1 MRHLKAGRR
10 LGRTSAHRRAMYRNM
25 VTSLVI
31 HGRIRTTLA
40 KAKELRK
47 VADRM
52 VTLSKG
58 VAPSAIAAANEEDAA
73 ALRVKRV
80 HYIRRAG
87 RTIQDRQALDIL
99 FNELAERFEGR
110 AGGYTR
116 VLKAGFRPGDNAP
129 MAIVEFVGTEG
140 PATEEGEL
148 ADETQVEE
156 IQAEA

>member
-10 LGRTSAHRRAMYRNM
+10 LGRTSSHRKAMYRNM

-52 VTLSKG
+52 VTLGKG
-58 VAPSAIAAANEEDAA
+58 VAPSSLESAEGDELHD
-73 ALRVKRV
+73 LRVKRV
-80 HYIRRAG
+80 HYIRRAA
-87 RTIQDRQALDIL
+87 RTIQDRAALDIL
-99 FNELAERFEGR
+99 FNDLAGRFEGR

-129 MAIVEFVGTEG
+129 MAIIEFVGT
-140 PATEEGEL
+140 PRPVTEEGEL
-148 ADETQVEE
+148 AGEVAGEE
-156 IQAEA
+156 